1 MLLIW
6 PHDCKPLS
14 GGIMDDRATDVKQE
28 LKRSRVKICFL
39 QAAKSMISA
48 KGVDSVTVRGVADAA
63 GYTYPTLYN
72 YFEDLNELL
81 WETRRFMIRELVD
94 TMRQTMRDPIHSA
107 DDIKNVFRAYMEYY
121 LTNPNVFEF
130 FYLRRLR
137 EPSKKPDGAEPD
149 FGAMWNETLGGFVLS
164 GRLREADIEA
174 VAKICIYAMHGMLT
188 LNFSNNGDL
197 HEKANLYGDL
207 DKMVDYL
214 LK

>member
-1 MLLIW
+1 
-6 PHDCKPLS
+6 
-14 GGIMDDRATDVKQE
+14 MDDTATGTRQE
-28 LKRSRVKICFL
+28 LKRNRAKMYFL
-39 QAAKSMISA
+39 QSA
-48 KGVDSVTVRGVADAA
+48 KEMICAEGVDSVTVRKVADAA

-81 WETRRFMIRELVD
+81 WETRRFMIRELAD
-94 TMRQTMRDPIHSA
+94 TMRQTMCDPIHSVE
-107 DDIKNVFRAYMEYY
+107 DIKKVFQVYMEYY
-121 LTNPNVFEF
+121 LENPHVFEF

-137 EPSKKPDGAEPD
+137 EPSKKSDEAGPD
-149 FGAMWNETLGGFVLS
+149 FGAMWNETFSSFILS
-164 GRLREADIEA
+164 GRLRETDIEA

-197 HEKANLYGDL
+197 HEKANLYRDL